1 MLQSNRFYWCCF
13 YRMDSSGCSLKS
25 FVSSNSQ
32 GTLEAWDGFVTC
44 PKPVGLSRLQKAAG
58 DFMGKMSLEGG

>member
-1 MLQSNRFYWCCF
+1 MA
-13 YRMDSSGCSLKS
+13 SSGCGLKS

-32 GTLEAWDGFVTC
+32 GTLEAWDDFVTC